1 MPPKTKRPRRK
12 VRKDKKQDTRIA
24 SLENFVYKTIENK
37 QQNFHSHNNIITSVP
52 YYTAPDIRL
61 TQGVGDGAGRPDAAR
76 IGNSITLMN
85 QRYNFELRVPESV
98 AQGQTARLIVV
109 ESVDGA
115 ENLRFEDILEYW
127 QTQAGT
133 ATGTERET
141 YTSHYTTKTAIN
153 KRYKIHMDKTFHF
166 NEGVR
171 NVVMPRLKIK
181 YGSKKSPGKVVDYVG
196 GGLDDNPTNHKV
208 TIMCVSDNLTTAQ
221 QPRLS
226 YSLRSTYKDA

>member
-1 MPPKTKRPRRK
+1 MPKKTAFRRK

-37 QQNFHSHNNIITSVP
+37 QQNFHSENNIITSIP
-52 YYTAPDIRL
+52 YYAAPDIRL
-61 TQGVGDGAGRPDAAR
+61 TQGTADGSGRPDAAR
-76 IGNSITLMN
+76 IGNSITLMT
-85 QRYNFELRVPESV
+85 QRYNFELRVPTSV

-127 QTQAGT
+127 QSQSGT

-141 YTSHYTTKTAIN
+141 YTSHYTTKSAIN
-153 KRYKIHMDKTFHF
+153 KRYKIHMDKTVHF

-171 NVVMPRLKIK
+171 NVVMPRLRIK
-181 YGSKKSPGKVVDYVG
+181 YGSKKNPGKVVDYVG
-196 GGLDDNPTNHKV
+196 GGVDDQPVNHKV

-221 QPRLS
+221 QPRLT
-226 YSLRSTYKDA
+226 YSLRSTFKDA